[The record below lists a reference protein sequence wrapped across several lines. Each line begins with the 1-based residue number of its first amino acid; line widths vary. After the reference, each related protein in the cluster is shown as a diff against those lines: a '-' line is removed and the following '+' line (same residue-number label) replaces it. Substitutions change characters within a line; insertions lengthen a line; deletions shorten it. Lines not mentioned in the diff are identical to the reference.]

1 MRITNGIMMNN
12 SLNNINKNKLLMDKL
27 NTQIASTKKLSRP
40 SDDPIAAIRA
50 LRLRSTEAELTQ
62 YLEKNIEDAE
72 AICRMCLQR

>member
-40 SDDPIAAIRA
+40 SDDRRDPGIASAFNRGGTYPV
-50 LRLRSTEAELTQ
+50 S
-62 YLEKNIEDAE
+62 
-72 AICRMCLQR
+72 